1 MDLGLLGILNK
12 FKGRMKIR
20 LYQKYGS
27 IMIAVF
33 CVMLANPTAASAQVK
48 NNQRN
53 ELSSA
58 LSEEKFA
65 DTASVFGGVGRK
77 FPTWQLGLDFL
88 IFNIPHYSAFR
99 NQLELNNRVYWGE
112 WWYSDSWGV
121 KALLSEQSF
130 TTFGASGNRPQ
141 VNTSNLGLLLKR
153 QQSIAESW
161 KISAALGLAKTE
173 LVLESQ
179 RKPGKSLVS
188 EFRIGFEFSAD
199 LWTEVGILTIDSA
212 SGSGSG
218 DQRLG
223 STGYLIGMS
232 YGF

>member
-1 MDLGLLGILNK
+1 M
-12 FKGRMKIR
+12 MIR

-27 IMIAVF
+27 IMFAVL
-33 CVMLANPTAASAQVK
+33 CLMLASSAEASAQVK
-48 NNQRN
+48 NNQLK

-65 DTASVFGGVGRK
+65 APATVFGGVGRK
-77 FPTWQLGLDFL
+77 FPIWQSGLDLL
-88 IFNIPHYSAFR
+88 ILSSPHYSAFR

-112 WWYSDSWGV
+112 WWYSDRWGV
-121 KALLSEQSF
+121 KGLFSEQSF
-130 TTFGASGNRPQ
+130 TIFGESGNRPQ
-141 VNTSNLGLLLKR
+141 ANTSHHGLLAKT
-153 QQSIAESW
+153 QQSLAESW
-161 KISAALGLAKTE
+161 KISAGLGLAKTE
-173 LVLESQ
+173 FVLESQ
-179 RKPGKSLVS
+179 RKLGNSLVS
-188 EFRIGFEFSAD
+188 EFRIGFKFSAD

>member
-1 MDLGLLGILNK
+1 M
-12 FKGRMKIR
+12 F
-20 LYQKYGS
+20 
-27 IMIAVF
+27 AVL
-33 CVMLANPTAASAQVK
+33 CLMLASSAEASAQVK
-48 NNQRN
+48 NNQLK

-65 DTASVFGGVGRK
+65 APATVFGGVGRK
-77 FPTWQLGLDFL
+77 FPIWQSGLDLL
-88 IFNIPHYSAFR
+88 ILSSPHYSAFR

-112 WWYSDSWGV
+112 WWYSDRWGV
-121 KALLSEQSF
+121 KGLFSEQSF
-130 TTFGASGNRPQ
+130 TIFGESGNRPQ
-141 VNTSNLGLLLKR
+141 ANTSHHGLLAKT
-153 QQSIAESW
+153 QQSLAESW
-161 KISAALGLAKTE
+161 KISAGLGLVKTE
-173 LVLESQ
+173 FILENQ
-179 RKPGKSLVS
+179 RKLGNSLVS
-188 EFRIGFEFSAD
+188 EFRIGFEFSAN

>member
-1 MDLGLLGILNK
+1 
-12 FKGRMKIR
+12 MKIR

-27 IMIAVF
+27 IIFV
-33 CVMLANPTAASAQVK
+33 VLYLMLASPADASAQVK
-48 NNQRN
+48 NNQLK

-65 DTASVFGGVGRK
+65 APATVFGGVGRK
-77 FPTWQLGLDFL
+77 FPIWQSGLDLL
-88 IFNIPHYSAFR
+88 ILSSPHYSAFR
-99 NQLELNNRVYWGE
+99 NQLELSNRVYWGE
-112 WWYSDSWGV
+112 WWYSDRLGV
-121 KALLSEQSF
+121 KGLLSEQSF
-130 TTFGASGNRPQ
+130 RMFGESGNRPH
-141 VNTSNLGLLLKR
+141 VNTSHQGLLVKT
-153 QQSIAESW
+153 QQSLTESW
-161 KISAALGLAKTE
+161 KISAGLGLAKTE

-179 RKPGKSLVS
+179 RKLGNSLVS
-188 EFRIGFEFSAD
+188 EFRIGFKFSAD
-199 LWTEVGILTIDSA
+199 LWTEVGILTIDST

>member
-1 MDLGLLGILNK
+1 M
-12 FKGRMKIR
+12 MIR

-27 IMIAVF
+27 IMFAVL
-33 CVMLANPTAASAQVK
+33 CLMLASSAEASAQVK
-48 NNQRN
+48 NNQLK

-65 DTASVFGGVGRK
+65 APATVFGGVGRK
-77 FPTWQLGLDFL
+77 FPIWQSGLDLL
-88 IFNIPHYSAFR
+88 ILSSPHYSAFR

-112 WWYSDSWGV
+112 WWYSDRWGV
-121 KALLSEQSF
+121 KGLFSEQSF
-130 TTFGASGNRPQ
+130 TIFGESGNRPQ
-141 VNTSNLGLLLKR
+141 ANTSHHGLLAKT
-153 QQSIAESW
+153 QQSLAESW
-161 KISAALGLAKTE
+161 KISAGLGLVKTE
-173 LVLESQ
+173 FILENQ
-179 RKPGKSLVS
+179 RKLGNSLVS

-199 LWTEVGILTIDSA
+199 LWTEVGILTIDST

>member
-1 MDLGLLGILNK
+1 
-12 FKGRMKIR
+12 MKIR

-27 IMIAVF
+27 IMFAVF
-33 CVMLANPTAASAQVK
+33 CVMLASPAAASAQVK

-65 DTASVFGGVGRK
+65 GASSVFGGVGRK
-77 FPTWQLGLDFL
+77 LPSWQLGLDLL

-99 NQLELNNRVYWGE
+99 NQLELSNRVYWGE
-112 WWYSDSWGV
+112 WWYSDRWGV
-121 KALLSEQSF
+121 KGLFSEQSF
-130 TTFGASGNRPQ
+130 TIFGESGNRPQ
-141 VNTSNLGLLLKR
+141 ANTSHHGLLAKT
-153 QQSIAESW
+153 QQSLAESW
-161 KISAALGLAKTE
+161 KISAGLGLVKTE
-173 LVLESQ
+173 FILENQ
-179 RKPGKSLVS
+179 RKLGNSLVS
-188 EFRIGFEFSAD
+188 EFRIGFEFSAN